1 MRLDIKR
8 RIKMNKEPMT
18 FEEAHVEIL
27 ERTLKLIS
35 VQKTEAITGAAAANM
50 KFQLLAQVSDR
61 MVWFLRT
68 YIWAEDIE
76 DLSET
81 ISIKYPLN
89 FKECV
94 KCEFYKSLLRDW
106 NYTDSLVSWL
116 KLKFPVKY
124 TVLSKECRLETV
136 AKYPTF
142 DYVPLPEE
150 KYGPY
155 RIQTMNHSTAP
166 LKRDD

>member
-1 MRLDIKR
+1 MKSI
-8 RIKMNKEPMT
+8 
-18 FEEAHVEIL
+18 EEMHAKIL

-50 KFQLLAQVSDR
+50 KFNQLAQVSDR
-61 MVWFLRT
+61 MVWYLRT
-68 YIWAEDIE
+68 YIWAEEIE

-89 FKECV
+89 FKEYV
-94 KCEFYKSLLRDW
+94 KCVIYKSLLRDW

-116 KLKFPVKY
+116 KSKCPVKY
-124 TVLSKECRLETV
+124 TTLSKECRLKTV

-142 DYVPLPEE
+142 DYMPLPED

-166 LKRDD
+166 IERDD

>member
-1 MRLDIKR
+1 
-8 RIKMNKEPMT
+8 MNYHTPA
-18 FEEAHVEIL
+18 FEDEHAEIL

-50 KFQLLAQVSDR
+50 KFHQLAQVSDR
-61 MVWFLRT
+61 MVWYLRT
-68 YIWAEDIE
+68 YIWAEEIE

-89 FKECV
+89 FTEYV

-106 NYTDSLVSWL
+106 NCTDSLVRWL
-116 KLKFPVKY
+116 KSRFPVKY
-124 TVLSKECRLETV
+124 TTLSKECVLESV

-142 DYVPLPEE
+142 DYVPLPED
-150 KYGPY
+150 KFGPY

-166 LKRDD
+166 IERDD